1 MKCLV
6 NIGITASMVACG
18 VCLCT
23 FGSPATTNKVAGA
36 SIAVGVKESSATG
49 AKAAAEKGGAEAQFR
64 YAQMLRDGRGVAK
77 NVREAAKWTR
87 KAAAVGHVA
96 ALCRMT
102 HMNA

>member
-18 VCLCT
+18 MCLC
-23 FGSPATTNKVAGA
+23 ATTNKVAGA
-36 SIAVGVKESSATG
+36 SIAVGVKESSAAG
-49 AKAAAEKGGAEAQFR
+49 AKVAAEKGDAKAQFR